1 MKDSWWIFNKTY
13 FLAEF
18 ITLEKG
24 PSDKWVAMEET
35 QHMMKAVASCLVP
48 TLEYKLRR
56 YNFELVLTMGNG

>member
-35 QHMMKAVASCLVP
+35 QHMMKVV
-48 TLEYKLRR
+48 
-56 YNFELVLTMGNG
+56 V